1 MLLFRFQG
9 RLFAYRSAHFG
20 AKTSAWHWGRVS
32 AALLRLLHRV
42 LYFRHAAWVY
52 VDDFFFLF
60 PGGTASL
67 QFTLSIILLQ
77 VIGAP
82 LSWKKLEYDSSI
94 EWNGWSIQP
103 ALMTAQLPQFKHEK
117 ITALIDALLQNPG
130 RKNLEKIIGILLWAT
145 SLVHHVRFLL
155 TSLYRDLYSI
165 PATNYS
171 IPPTQWEYLLRLLND
186 SATITVKNS
195 LHLPLEAKVVEFR
208 HSTITA
214 KDQLPIDL
222 PIDRHVWV
230 RIRDPNCEKRK
241 LSFLSKD
248 TLQWSK
254 KSLLPLLSSIPLNRT
269 TSLTVTAAADAF
281 ADETEMSIG
290 GWISIGSST
299 FWFSQKWNKVDLE
312 TFLPVSKSLQ
322 RYITSWEAL
331 AQLCIILM
339 VHSKC
344 TYRPGIINIQ
354 SGSDNTGAEANINH
368 GFSTTEVLSDIIKLV
383 SIKQIQFNMMLN
395 VHHAPGEKNT
405 KADNLSRGRLST
417 FPEDMRVLFQLN
429 DIFDATPFPRY
440 INPQV
445 QWDLDIHPLAKLC
458 YCVFFSFSL
467 FSSVGGII
475 LAYFMYHLM
484 LLISLW
490 HLSAL
495 SSPRRDVPRHCGQPL
510 PQTTDTTSSST
521 SQY

>member
-1 MLLFRFQG
+1 MFQPGKAKIAEYTSYQLVSLLVPNKRMLIREDERGSLIFRFQG

-60 PGGTASL
+60 PCGTASL

-117 ITALIDALLQNPG
+117 INALIDALLQNPC

-165 PATNYS
+165 PATNYI
-171 IPPTQWEYLLRLLND
+171 IPPTQWEYFLRLLND

-208 HSTITA
+208 HSPITA

-230 RIRDPNCEKRK
+230 RIRDPNCDKRK
-241 LSFLSKD
+241 LSSLSKD

-254 KSLLPLLSSIPLNRT
+254 KSLMPLLSSIPLNRA
-269 TSLTVTAAADAF
+269 TSLTVNAAADAF
-281 ADETEMSIG
+281 ADENEMGIG
-290 GWISIGSST
+290 GPFGLVRNGTKLTSRHSCLFRNVCRGKLHPGKPWHNFASS
-299 FWFSQKWNKVDLE
+299 
-312 TFLPVSKSLQ
+312 
-322 RYITSWEAL
+322 SW
-331 AQLCIILM
+331 
-339 VHSKC
+339 
-344 TYRPGIINIQ
+344 
-354 SGSDNTGAEANINH
+354 
-368 GFSTTEVLSDIIKLV
+368 STPSVPTDP
-383 SIKQIQFNMMLN
+383 
-395 VHHAPGEKNT
+395 A
-405 KADNLSRGRLST
+405 LST
-417 FPEDMRVLFQLN
+417 SNPDQITQVL
-429 DIFDATPFPRY
+429 R
-440 INPQV
+440 
-445 QWDLDIHPLAKLC
+445 
-458 YCVFFSFSL
+458 
-467 FSSVGGII
+467 
-475 LAYFMYHLM
+475 
-484 LLISLW
+484 
-490 HLSAL
+490 
-495 SSPRRDVPRHCGQPL
+495 
-510 PQTTDTTSSST
+510 QT
-521 SQY
+521 

>member
-1 MLLFRFQG
+1 MEDVSSRKSKDCQIYVISVGFSPRAHHYKMNGKERPLTSRQLTKERSSVKMNGDPCFSGFKEDFMHIAQHTLVQKPVLGTGVGFQRPSCDCYTGSSISVMLPG
-9 RLFAYRSAHFG
+9 SMSM
-20 AKTSAWHWGRVS
+20 TSS
-32 AALLRLLHRV
+32 
-42 LYFRHAAWVY
+42 FSSHA
-52 VDDFFFLF
+52 
-60 PGGTASL
+60 PPL

-117 ITALIDALLQNPG
+117 INALIDALLQIPC

-171 IPPTQWEYLLRLLND
+171 IPPTQWEYFLRLLND

-195 LHLPLEAKVVEFR
+195 LHLPLEARVVEFR
-208 HSTITA
+208 HSPITA
-214 KDQLPIDL
+214 KDQLPTDL

-230 RIRDPNCEKRK
+230 RIRDPNCDKRQ
-241 LSFLSKD
+241 LSSLSID

-254 KSLLPLLSSIPLNRT
+254 KSLMPLLSSIPLNRA
-269 TSLTVTAAADAF
+269 TSLTVNAATDAF
-281 ADETEMSIG
+281 ADENEMGIG
-290 GWISIGSST
+290 GWISIDSSI

-312 TFLPVSKSLQ
+312 KFLPISKCLQ

-368 GFSTTEVLSDIIKLV
+368 GFSTTEILSDIIKLV
-383 SIKQIQFNMMLN
+383 SIKQIQFNTLLN
-395 VHHAPGEKNT
+395 VHHIPGEKNI
-405 KADNLSRGRLST
+405 KADDLSRGRLST
-417 FPEDMRVLFQLN
+417 FPESMRVLFQLG

-458 YCVFFSFSL
+458 YC
-467 FSSVGGII
+467 
-475 LAYFMYHLM
+475 
-484 LLISLW
+484 
-490 HLSAL
+490 
-495 SSPRRDVPRHCGQPL
+495 
-510 PQTTDTTSSST
+510 
-521 SQY
+521 

>member
-1 MLLFRFQG
+1 
-9 RLFAYRSAHFG
+9 
-20 AKTSAWHWGRVS
+20 
-32 AALLRLLHRV
+32 
-42 LYFRHAAWVY
+42 
-52 VDDFFFLF
+52 
-60 PGGTASL
+60 
-67 QFTLSIILLQ
+67 
-77 VIGAP
+77 
-82 LSWKKLEYDSSI
+82 
-94 EWNGWSIQP
+94 
-103 ALMTAQLPQFKHEK
+103 MTAQLPQFKHEK
-117 ITALIDALLQNPG
+117 ISALIDALLQNPC

-171 IPPTQWEYLLRLLND
+171 IPPTQWEYFLRLLND

-230 RIRDPNCEKRK
+230 RIRDPNCAKRK
-241 LSFLSKD
+241 LSCLSKD

-254 KSLLPLLSSIPLNRT
+254 KSLLPLLSSIPLHRT

-281 ADETEMSIG
+281 ADETEMGIG
-290 GWISIGSST
+290 GWVSIGSST
-299 FWFSQKWNKVDLE
+299 FWFSHKWTNVDLE

-368 GFSTTEVLSDIIKLV
+368 GFSTTEVLADIIKLV

-395 VHHAPGEKNT
+395 VHHVPGEKNT
-405 KADNLSRGRLST
+405 KADDLSRGRLST
-417 FPEDMRVLFQLN
+417 FPEDMRVLFTLN
-429 DIFDATPFPRY
+429 DLFDATPFPRY

-458 YCVFFSFSL
+458 YCVFFCSF
-467 FSSVGGII
+467 FSSVGGIM
-475 LAYFMYHLM
+475 LTYFMYHPM
-484 LLISLW
+484 LLIPF
-490 HLSAL
+490 SA
-495 SSPRRDVPRHCGQPL
+495 PF
-510 PQTTDTTSSST
+510 ST
-521 SQY
+521 LKSAP